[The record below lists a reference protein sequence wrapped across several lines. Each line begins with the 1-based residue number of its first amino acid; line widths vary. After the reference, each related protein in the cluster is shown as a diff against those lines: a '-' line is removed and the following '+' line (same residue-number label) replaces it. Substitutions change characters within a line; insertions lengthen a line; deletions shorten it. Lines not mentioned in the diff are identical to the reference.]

1 MKKSLKRLGIEKIAL
16 HTRKQLPECE
26 ITPSAY
32 LRPSCDNVND
42 FGSMVT
48 PRKKSNV

>member
-16 HTRKQLPECE
+16 HTRKQLSECE

-32 LRPSCDNVND
+32 LRPPCDNVND

-48 PRKKSNV
+48 PRKS